1 MRSLPSNM
9 AREEKV
15 LIRAIAFYNPETIR
29 SVISDSLKEFDLK
42 GRLQGRLTIKPNVV
56 MAHHR
61 IAPSAYTRPEFMSGL
76 IEALTD
82 EAKIPPAITI
92 MEKCGAGIPTTRMFR
107 RAGYFELKKKY
118 KVALQAIEEA
128 KKKRV
133 PLKKGR
139 IHSSIQTGFN
149 LAERD
154 FLVYAPKLK
163 SNVLCQGL
171 SAAIK
176 LNVGILLD
184 RERMRH
190 HNYDLDEKIV
200 DLLEVGYPDF
210 IATDGIEMACGGNQ
224 LTQHGRFLGII
235 VSAINPVAHDAV
247 CAHILNLDP
256 AKIDHIRLAH
266 ERGYGPIDLSAIDIV
281 SDIPL
286 DKLQKTTRHFDLG
299 FIPVSKVDTN
309 FKILTGEPY
318 CTGGCHGVFL
328 DWLYM
333 IKDRKPRLWKKL
345 PSWTVIIGKYTGDV
359 DARRV
364 MLIGSCT
371 EVTGRRNWKRAIRV
385 RGCPPRH
392 KDLVLWLFL
401 KAGIV
406 NPLFRLDLILDGYF
420 YLFLSWCRRLLRG
433 R

>member
-1 MRSLPSNM
+1 MSR
-9 AREEKV
+9 REKV
-15 LIRAIAFYNPETIR
+15 LIHAIDAYDTEAIR
-29 SVISDSLKEFDLK
+29 SIITGSLREFDLK
-42 GRLQGRLTIKPNVV
+42 DRLHGRLTIKPNVV

-61 IAPSAYTRPEFMSGL
+61 IAPSAFTRPEFLSGL
-76 IEALTD
+76 IEALKE
-82 EAKIPPAITI
+82 EAKNPPSITI
-92 MEKCGAGIPTTRMFR
+92 AEKCGSGLPTTRMFR
-107 RAGYFELKKKY
+107 RAGYRELKKKY
-118 KVALQAIEEA
+118 GVALQAIEEA
-128 KKKRV
+128 SKRRV
-133 PLKKGR
+133 ILNRGK
-139 IHSSIQTGFN
+139 IHSSIRTAAV
-149 LAERD
+149 LADRD

-184 RERMRH
+184 KERMRH

-200 DLLEVGYPDF
+200 DLLEVGFPDF

-224 LTQHGRFLGII
+224 LTQHGRPLGII
-235 VSAINPVAHDAV
+235 VTAVNPVAHDAV

-256 AKIDHIRLAH
+256 AKIGHIRLAH
-266 ERGYGPIDLSAIDIV
+266 ERGYGPMDLSSIEIV

-286 DKLQKTTRHFDLG
+286 DRLRNTTRHFDLG
-299 FIPVSKVDTN
+299 FLPVSEVDTN
-309 FKILTGEPY
+309 FRILSGEPY

-333 IKDRKPRLWKKL
+333 IKDRKPRLWKNL
-345 PSWTVIIGKYTGDV
+345 PPWTVVIGRYTGDV

-371 EVTGRRNWKRAIRV
+371 QVTGRRKWRRAFRV

-406 NPLFRLDLILDGYF
+406 NPLFRFDLILDGYF
-420 YLFLSWCRRLLRG
+420 FLFLSWCRRIVRG
-433 R
+433 KG